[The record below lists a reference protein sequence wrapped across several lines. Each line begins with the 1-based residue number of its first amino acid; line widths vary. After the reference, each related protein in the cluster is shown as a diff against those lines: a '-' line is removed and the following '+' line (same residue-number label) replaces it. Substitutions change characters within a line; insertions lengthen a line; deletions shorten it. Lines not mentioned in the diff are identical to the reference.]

1 MASRNQAEVNCFSN
15 SRDDAS
21 PFSNL
26 APVCY
31 ICREYRS
38 SRRALICEDD
48 LPHSLVTGGA
58 GFIGSHLVEALL
70 ARGRSVVVLDDLS
83 TGSLANLA
91 AVHNHPRLRFVRDTI
106 ANEKH
111 LDELLDE
118 ADEIFHLAAVVG
130 VRRVLNEPQR
140 TVATNIEPVEAIL
153 RYLERYPKPLF
164 LASTSEVYGKNPK
177 SPLAE
182 DDDLV
187 FGPTT
192 RGRWVYAC
200 SKAIDEYLALAQ
212 HQRTGLPAVIGRF
225 FNVVGPR
232 QVGEYGM
239 VLPRFVDCALEGRPL
254 LVHGDGRQVR
264 CFAHVADVVDAIL
277 QLMANPSAFGRVF
290 NLGSD
295 APITIRELAD
305 AVVRAVNPQAVV
317 EHIAYEKVFPLG
329 FEDIRCRI
337 PDLAR
342 VRQTIGYQPRHGL
355 EDILRA
361 VADSKRPAP

>member
-1 MASRNQAEVNCFSN
+1 
-15 SRDDAS
+15 
-21 PFSNL
+21 L
-26 APVCY
+26 
-31 ICREYRS
+31 
-38 SRRALICEDD
+38 L
-48 LPHSLVTGGA
+48 HSLVTGGA

-70 ARGRSVVVLDDLS
+70 ARGRRVVVLDDLS
-83 TGSLANLA
+83 TGSLANLD
-91 AVHNHPRLRFVRDTI
+91 AVRTHPQLHFVRDSI
-106 ANEKH
+106 LNEQH
-111 LDELLDE
+111 LNELLEE
-118 ADEIFHLAAVVG
+118 ADEVYHLAAVVG
-130 VRRVLNEPQR
+130 VRRVLDDPER
-140 TVATNIEPVEAIL
+140 TVATNVEPVEAML
-153 RYLERYPKPLF
+153 RYLEHHPKPLF

-212 HQRTGLPAVIGRF
+212 HQRAGLPVVIGRF

-239 VLPRFVDCALEGRPL
+239 VLPRFVDCALQGRPL

-277 QLMANPSAFGRVF
+277 RLMACPSAYGRVF

-295 APITIRELAD
+295 MPVTIRELAD
-305 AVVRAVNPQAVV
+305 TVVRLVNPQAVV
-317 EHIAYEKVFPLG
+317 EHIAYEKAFPPG

-337 PDLAR
+337 PDLSR
-342 VRQTIGYQPRHGL
+342 VRQTIDYQPRFAL
-355 EDILRA
+355 EDIIHA
-361 VADSKRPAP
+361 VVAAKRRV

>member
-1 MASRNQAEVNCFSN
+1 
-15 SRDDAS
+15 
-21 PFSNL
+21 L
-26 APVCY
+26 
-31 ICREYRS
+31 
-38 SRRALICEDD
+38 L
-48 LPHSLVTGGA
+48 HSLVTGGA

-70 ARGRSVVVLDDLS
+70 ARGRRVVVLDDLS
-83 TGSLANLA
+83 TGSLANLD
-91 AVHNHPRLRFVRDTI
+91 AVRTHPQLHFVRDSI
-106 ANEKH
+106 LNEQH
-111 LDELLDE
+111 LNELLEE
-118 ADEIFHLAAVVG
+118 ADEVYHLAAVVG
-130 VRRVLNEPQR
+130 VRRVLDDPER
-140 TVATNIEPVEAIL
+140 TVATNVEPVEAML
-153 RYLERYPKPLF
+153 RYLEHHPKPLF

-212 HQRTGLPAVIGRF
+212 HQRAGLPVVIGRF

-239 VLPRFVDCALEGRPL
+239 VLPRFVDCALQGRPL

-277 QLMANPSAFGRVF
+277 RLMACPSAYGRVF

-295 APITIRELAD
+295 MPVTIRELAD
-305 AVVRAVNPQAVV
+305 TVVRLVNPQAEV
-317 EHIAYEKVFPLG
+317 EHIAYEKAFPSG

-337 PDLAR
+337 PDLSR
-342 VRQTIGYQPRHGL
+342 VRQTIDYQPRFAL
-355 EDILRA
+355 EDIIHA
-361 VADSKRPAP
+361 VVAAKRRV